1 MAWVRLTPESDVPE
15 GSNRAYEVGGTQV
28 LVARAPMGLFAVG
41 AICSHQYTPLEGGK
55 MKACFIFCPLHG
67 IRFDLRDGKPAGT
80 LTDQPIP
87 TYPAKI
93 EDGDIW
99 VDVTG
104 T

>member
-1 MAWVRLTPESDVPE
+1 MGWIRLAPESEVPE
-15 GSNRAYEVGGTQV
+15 GSNRAFEVRGTQV

-67 IRFDLRDGKPAGT
+67 VRFDLRDGKPAGT

-87 TYPAKI
+87 TYAAKI

-99 VDVTG
+99 VDLAEA
-104 T
+104 